1 VRRSVT
7 IVGTSG
13 HLRRNAQA
21 EGIPGCHIGVG
32 PRTSQVIDYAEDE
45 NLVDNKAASL
55 FRL

>member
-1 VRRSVT
+1 MRRSVT

-13 HLRRNAQA
+13 HLRAQA
-21 EGIPGCHIGVG
+21 EGYSWMSHQGWALAS
-32 PRTSQVIDYAEDE
+32 SQVIDYAEDE